1 MAFRAFFG
9 LPVEN
14 FSTATGVATNAVY
27 GFTTML
33 STLMREYKPT
43 HVAVAF
49 DLPGGTFRTEILP
62 SYKGTRDATP
72 PDFEPQVPLIREVL
86 AALGVAAV
94 DRPNFEADD
103 LLATYARLGREAGL
117 KVLVVSGDRDTIQLV
132 NDDVTLLYPRKGV
145 SDLVNYTPAAV
156 VERYEVKP
164 EQYPDLAALVG
175 ETSDNLPGVPGVGPK
190 TAAKWINTYGGLAG
204 ILEAA
209 DDVPGKAGES
219 LRAHLD
225 QVRLNRQL
233 NHLLTDM
240 DVDMPVA
247 AMQYEGG
254 DAAAIHAVCDALQF
268 RGLRDKLL
276 PFATTGEAE
285 PAATIAE
292 LVIITDE
299 PVAGISAHS
308 GLCAVHVEGRI
319 GADADAWALGVA
331 ASEESAYGVDL
342 TSLTP
347 AEDAQLRDWLANP
360 AIPKVMHA
368 SKDAWHSLAARGY
381 ALNGVVGDTQIAAF
395 LVNPDQRGFTLEAI
409 AQRYVGVSLDASADE
424 GQLDLGLE
432 GPQAAAAARKA
443 AAVFALAEELEG
455 QVDAHGMKALYRE
468 IEMPLI
474 VTLAH
479 MEAAGMAVD
488 AAKLAEL
495 SKEAAG
501 RAEKAADAAYAS
513 IDGDRVNLASPK
525 QLQEVLFDRLG
536 MPKTKKIAT
545 GYTTDAASLSELSEK
560 NPHPFLDAL
569 LAHRDASKLG
579 QIIETLAQ
587 SVREDGRIHTTF
599 SQVVAA
605 TGRLSSKDP
614 NLQNI
619 PIRTE
624 EGHRIREAFV
634 VGKGLE
640 TLVTADYSQIEMRIM
655 AHLSGDIALIDAFK
669 SGEDLHR
676 FVGSRVY
683 GVDPAD
689 VTPTMRGHVKAMSYG
704 LAYGLSA
711 FGLSKQLGVDVAGA
725 QKLMDEYFERFG
737 GVRDYLR
744 SVVRQA
750 REDGYTETI
759 FGRRRYIPDLTSSN
773 RQRRD
778 IAERVALNAPIQ
790 GSAADLI
797 KRAMLA
803 VDARLHEESLSS
815 RQVLQVHDELV
826 VEVAPGEREAVEAIL
841 RDEMSGAAELS
852 VPLDVNVGVGANWR
866 TAGH

>member
-1 MAFRAFFG
+1 
-9 LPVEN
+9 
-14 FSTATGVATNAVY
+14 
-27 GFTTML
+27 
-33 STLMREYKPT
+33 
-43 HVAVAF
+43 
-49 DLPGGTFRTEILP
+49 
-62 SYKGTRDATP
+62 
-72 PDFEPQVPLIREVL
+72 
-86 AALGVAAV
+86 
-94 DRPNFEADD
+94 
-103 LLATYARLGREAGL
+103 
-117 KVLVVSGDRDTIQLV
+117 
-132 NDDVTLLYPRKGV
+132 
-145 SDLVNYTPAAV
+145 
-156 VERYEVKP
+156 
-164 EQYPDLAALVG
+164 
-175 ETSDNLPGVPGVGPK
+175 
-190 TAAKWINTYGGLAG
+190 
-204 ILEAA
+204 
-209 DDVPGKAGES
+209 
-219 LRAHLD
+219 
-225 QVRLNRQL
+225 
-233 NHLLTDM
+233 M

-247 AMQYEGG
+247 AMEYEGG

>member
-14 FSTATGVATNAVY
+14 FTTPNGDATNAVY

-33 STLMREYKPT
+33 STLMREHKPT
-43 HVAVAF
+43 HVAVCF

-62 SYKGTRDATP
+62 SYKGTRDVTP

-94 DRPNFEADD
+94 DRPNYEADD
-103 LLATYARLGREAGL
+103 LLATYARLGREAGMR
-117 KVLVVSGDRDTIQLV
+117 VLVVSGDRDTIQLV
-132 NDDVTLLYPRKGV
+132 TDEVTLLYPRKGV
-145 SDLVNYTPAAV
+145 SDLVHFTPESV
-156 VERYEVKP
+156 VERYEVLP
-164 EQYPDLAALVG
+164 SQYPELAALVG

-190 TAAKWINTYGGLAG
+190 TAAKWIATYGGLEE
-204 ILEAA
+204 ILERA

-219 LRAHLD
+219 LRAHLE
-225 QVRLNRQL
+225 QVRLNRRL
-233 NHLLTDM
+233 NHLLTDLEV
-240 DVDMPVA
+240 DVSVHDLE
-247 AMQYEGG
+247 YKGG

-268 RGLRDKLL
+268 RTLRDKLL
-276 PFATTGEAE
+276 PFASGAE
-285 PAATIAE
+285 ETPAEQAAE
-292 LVIITDE
+292 TEIITDGALDGI
-299 PVAGISAHS
+299 VAQS
-308 GLCAVHVEGRI
+308 LRCAVHVEGRQ
-319 GADADAWALGVA
+319 GADADAWAVGVSAAPGVA
-331 ASEESAYGVDL
+331 FGVDL
-342 TSLTP
+342 GELDS
-347 AEDAQLRDWLANP
+347 AQDAALGAWLANP
-360 AIPKVMHA
+360 SIPKVLHA
-368 SKDAWHSLAARGY
+368 SKEAWHALAARGY
-381 ALNGVVGDTQIAAF
+381 VLNGVVGDTQIAAF
-395 LVNPDQRGFTLEAI
+395 LVNPDQRGFDVESI
-409 AQRYVGVSLDASADE
+409 VQRYLGVALESGADE
-424 GQLDLGLE
+424 GELDLGL
-432 GPQAAAAARKA
+432 GTPQATRAAHGAAT
-443 AAVFALAEELEG
+443 VLSLAEVLEPE
-455 QVDAHGMKALYRE
+455 VEERGMGPLYRE
-468 IEMPLI
+468 LELPL
-474 VTLAH
+474 VTVLAG

-488 AAKLAEL
+488 AVHLAQL
-495 SKEAAG
+495 ADEARA
-501 RAEKAADAAYAS
+501 RAEVAAEQAYTAL
-513 IDGDRVNLASPK
+513 DGDRVNLGSPK

-536 MPKTKKIAT
+536 MPKTKKIKT
-545 GYTTDAASLSELSEK
+545 GYTTDAAALSDLFEK
-560 NPHPFLDAL
+560 TQHPFLAAL
-569 LAHRDASKLG
+569 LAHRDAAKLG

-587 SVREDGRIHTTF
+587 SVRSDGRIHTTF
-599 SQVVAA
+599 SQVVAS

-619 PIRTE
+619 PIRTD
-624 EGHRIREAFV
+624 EGHRLREAFV
-634 VGKGLE
+634 VGKGFE

-655 AHLSGDIALIDAFK
+655 AHLSGDTALIDAFK

-689 VTPTMRGHVKAMSYG
+689 VTPTMRSHVKAMSYG

-711 FGLSKQLGVDVAGA
+711 FGLSKQLSLDVASA
-725 QKLMDEYFERFG
+725 QALMDDYFERFG

-744 SVVRQA
+744 ASVKKAASV
-750 REDGYTETI
+750 GYTETI
-759 FGRRRYIPDLTSSN
+759 FGRRRYMPDLTSTN
-773 RQRRD
+773 RQRRE

-803 VDARLHEESLSS
+803 VDARIQDESLSS

-852 VPLDVNVGVGANWR
+852 VPLDVNVGVGADWR